1 MAIASEKILTKAL
14 QITRRLEDAFIAGEF
29 RGYDPYDGLNTTRF
43 PGTLL
48 KHGKIPRLVLI
59 HLNKRLVFNIRPLFG
74 VERGLNAKALGLLVA
89 GALRIGNSSLLK
101 PQIPELLQLL
111 ESNVSQAAENRA
123 WGYYFDWQSRVFFL
137 PANTPSVVVTS
148 FICGALMDLYE
159 QNGDENLLRQVRECI
174 RFFLQELQQSRDE
187 NGLCLSY
194 SPQDSSL
201 IYNASALGLET
212 IARYQ
217 QLAGD
222 KIEAARPVLSE
233 GLRFLI
239 AEQNEDGSWYYGKQ
253 LIQRFIDN
261 YHTAYILES
270 LENIRRYY
278 QDSAELNTCIQRGI
292 RFYLAEMFTKDM
304 APKYFK
310 NAIYPIESHACG
322 AAVKSLCVLSEH
334 HGMELFE
341 SALKIADWGMRHLYL
356 PRKGYFVY
364 QQRKYWT
371 NRVNYFRW
379 CQAWMYIGLSTLINY
394 GKRYGYSIH

>member
-1 MAIASEKILTKAL
+1 MRQASAITAHQETTFLA
-14 QITRRLEDAFIAGEF
+14 DNF

-48 KHGKIPRLVLI
+48 KYGKIPRLVLI
-59 HLNKRLVFNIRPLFG
+59 HLNKRLIYNIRPLFG
-74 VERGLNAKALGLLVA
+74 IERGLNAKALGLLIA
-89 GALRIGNSSLLK
+89 GTLRLGQRSSLNE
-101 PQIPELLQLL
+101 QIPELLRLL
-111 ESNVSQAAENRA
+111 ESTLSPAARHRA

-137 PANTPSVVVTS
+137 PADTPSVVVTS
-148 FICGALMDLYE
+148 FVCAALMDLYE
-159 QNGDENLLRQVRECI
+159 HNGDVSLLKNVRESI
-174 RFFLQELQQSRDE
+174 EFFLQELQHTTDE

-217 QLAGD
+217 QLSGEN
-222 KIEAARPVLSE
+222 IAAAEPVLSQ
-233 GLRFLI
+233 GLQFLL

-278 QDSAELNTCIQRGI
+278 QDSPELTASIQRGT
-292 RFYLAEMFTKDM
+292 RFYLAEMFTEDM

-310 NAIYPIESHACG
+310 NAIFPIESHACG
-322 AAVKSLCVLSEH
+322 AAVKALCRLSEH
-334 HGMELFE
+334 HGSELFE
-341 SALKIADWGMRHLYL
+341 AALQIADWGMKHLYL
-356 PRKGYFVY
+356 PKKGYFVY

-394 GKRYGYSIH
+394 GKKYGYSIY